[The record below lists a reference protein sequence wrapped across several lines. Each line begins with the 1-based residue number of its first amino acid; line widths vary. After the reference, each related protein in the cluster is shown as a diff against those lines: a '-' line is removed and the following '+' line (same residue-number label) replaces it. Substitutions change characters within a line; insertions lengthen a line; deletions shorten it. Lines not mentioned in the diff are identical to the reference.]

1 MSKSGYPEGK
11 GHGMDKRE
19 GGVES
24 YEAQLDLRAW
34 EGIQDVL

>member
-11 GHGMDKRE
+11 GHRMDKRD

-24 YEAQLDLRAW
+24 CEAQLGGHSRRSMR
-34 EGIQDVL
+34 